1 MNKTQIIKK
10 IVGEK
15 LKDYGFSF
23 LKTSGPCRIFI
34 RKVQGVKR
42 YYDPENQVVE
52 QYINIQE
59 SCHSQGLTVRFCTDV
74 YGYEMDKSLEELRK
88 YGTGT
93 WITYLDED
101 SYKERLN
108 TLVEMTIEYGLD
120 FLETM
125 SHEDEIIPTK
135 AMSEKLFTNPKQLS
149 QDFIEE
155 YQIKAEPERLEEI
168 DEWFHIIKKLMID
181 SAELPYEEVKELL
194 TKIAAFIGEK
204 SCEICS
210 YKWLFPEHFKT
221 PEIIGKPYNLV
232 PLKVVVNAWKYK
244 CDEQHWKFIERQW
257 KILKK
262 GLAEKKNLV
271 LYEDIKIDLY

>member
-23 LKTSGPCRIFI
+23 LKTSGQCRIFI
-34 RKVQGVKR
+34 RKVQGAKR

-93 WITYLDED
+93 WITYLDKD

-120 FLETM
+120 FLEKM

-135 AMSEKLFTNPKQLS
+135 AMSEKLFNNPKQLS

-168 DEWFHIIKKLMID
+168 DEWFYTIKKLMID

-221 PEIIGKPYNLV
+221 PEIIGDPYNLV
-232 PLKVVVNAWKYK
+232 PLKAVVNAWKNK
-244 CDEQHWKFIERQW
+244 CDGLDWKFIERQW
-257 KILKK
+257 KILR
-262 GLAEKKNLV
+262 
-271 LYEDIKIDLY
+271 

>member
-34 RKVQGVKR
+34 RKVQGAKR

-52 QYINIQE
+52 QYITIQE
-59 SCHSQGLTVRFCTDV
+59 SCYSQELTARFRTDV
-74 YGYEMDKSLEELRK
+74 YGYEMDEELEELRK

-93 WITYLDED
+93 WITYLNED

-120 FLETM
+120 LLEKM
-125 SHEDEIIPTK
+125 SHEEEIIPTK
-135 AMSEKLFTNPKQLS
+135 AMSEKLFTNPKQLA

-168 DEWFHIIKKLMID
+168 DEWFYTIKKLMID

-194 TKIAAFIGEK
+194 MKIAAFIGEK

-221 PEIIGKPYNLV
+221 PEIIGNPYNLV
-232 PLKVVVNAWKYK
+232 PLEVVVNAWKNK
-244 CDEQHWKFIERQW
+244 CEGLDWKFIERQW

-262 GLAEKKNLV
+262 GLAERNNLI
-271 LYEDIKIDLY
+271 LFEDIKIDVY